1 MSNGSD
7 FLKETRLALVLF
19 LLIVGAV
26 VITPVLFD

>member
-7 FLKETRLALVLF
+7 FLKETRLALAIF